1 LRSAGAFDTNKH
13 QSIRI
18 ANVVSKTYRV
28 HFSVYPL
35 GSSEPPRVLL
45 AVRTAWISPSWQ
57 RSCERGGA
65 WLVEGAS
72 EAALRGDETPAAFAE
87 RLSIAIWRRLG
98 RYVKVVIDVALEE
111 SDEHQRREL
120 GQLEYLKLMR
130 SH

>member
-1 LRSAGAFDTNKH
+1 M
-13 QSIRI
+13 
-18 ANVVSKTYRV
+18 SKTYRV

-35 GSSEPPRVLL
+35 GSSEPQRVLL
-45 AVRTAWISPSWQ
+45 AVKEAWVSPSWQ
-57 RSCERGGA
+57 HRCERGGA

-72 EAALRGDETPAAFAE
+72 EAALRGDEAPAVFAE